1 MNVRV
6 KPVRW
11 QGSDEAIRAVQ
22 VAFDV
27 EEAVLEAVRT
37 AAFEQHVSTS
47 DQIRQVLG
55 LATTSRPKRP
65 RLTVS
70 LSGADYEFLAKR
82 YGLAADDRLA
92 IKERATRDL
101 IAFASGASGA
111 RSGAGRLGE
120 AGPQV
125 EQRTTTRSRED
136 QWAISWMRWWRTP
149 PRSTRCCWA
158 SW

>member
-1 MNVRV
+1 MRA

-27 EEAVLEAVRT
+27 EEAVLEAVRS

-55 LATTSRPKRP
+55 LATTSKPKRP

-70 LSGADYEFLAKR
+70 LSAADYEFLAQR

-101 IAFASGASGA
+101 IAFAGDAAGGAGGAPAASGKKNT
-111 RSGAGRLGE
+111 GTGKPGRGK
-120 AGPQV
+120 
-125 EQRTTTRSRED
+125 
-136 QWAISWMRWWRTP
+136 
-149 PRSTRCCWA
+149 
-158 SW
+158 